1 MTTRL
6 SQSSAAM
13 LFLVA
18 AVTVAGCAKKP
29 PPLAPTKA
37 PDVVVA
43 LPVSREYTDYEEFTG
58 RTEAFESVDIRPE
71 VTGKLVRIHFAD
83 GQEVNTAAPLFEID
97 DRVFVAERNSARGA
111 AAQAK
116 ASIDQY
122 KASVTKSKAEAVR
135 AEASFQR
142 IRTGFDKN
150 IESREN
156 YDKALSDRDAANAA
170 VEQAAANVK
179 SAEAALETAAG
190 NLDKAEEMLG
200 RTKIAAPFT
209 GRLSDRRVFAGNIVK
224 ENDTILTT
232 LIRLDKIYVSFDI
245 DERTLLRLR
254 RLLADGKITSARDAN
269 LVVGVGLADEEGY
282 SYSAVMTFFDNALDQ
297 NTGTLRVRAEMSN
310 PTIQRLGA
318 LPGVIGSAAAVGF
331 EQKGLRLLS
340 PKMFLRVRLPVGK
353 SRPGLL
359 VPEEALVSNQGE
371 KLLYVVNEKNEVQE
385 RRVKLGPQDDKLR
398 VIETGLAATD
408 RVITKG
414 QQRVRPGV
422 QVNPRPE
429 GQTPKK

>member
-1 MTTRL
+1 MTTPSRP
-6 SQSSAAM
+6 AAAF

-18 AVTVAGCAKKP
+18 ASVVAGCAKKP
-29 PPLAPTKA
+29 PALAPTKA

-43 LPVSREYTDYEEFTG
+43 LPITREYTDYEEFTG

-71 VTGKLVRIHFAD
+71 VTGKLVRVHFAD
-83 GQEVNTAAPLFEID
+83 GQEVNTSAPLFDID

-111 AAQAK
+111 VAQAK
-116 ASIDQY
+116 ASIDQF
-122 KASVTKSKAEAVR
+122 KAAVTKSKADAARTEAT
-135 AEASFQR
+135 FQLV
-142 IRTGFDKN
+142 RTGFEKGT
-150 IESREN
+150 ESRDN
-156 YDKALSDRDAANAA
+156 YVKALGDRDAANAS

-179 SAEAALETAAG
+179 SAEAALETADA
-190 NLDKAEEMLG
+190 NLQKAEEMLS
-200 RTKIAAPFT
+200 RTRIAAPFT

-232 LIRLDKIYVSFDI
+232 LIRLDKIYVAFDI

-269 LVVGVGLADEEGY
+269 LNVQVGLADEEGY
-282 SYSAVMTFFDNALDQ
+282 SFSAVMTFFDNALDQ
-297 NTGTLRVRAEMSN
+297 NTGTLRVRAEMNN
-310 PTIQRLGA
+310 PTIQRLGG
-318 LPGVIGSAAAVGF
+318 LPGAIGTAAAVGF

-340 PKMFLRVRLPVGK
+340 PKMFIRVRLPVGN

-371 KLLYVVNEKNEVQE
+371 KLLYVVNEKNEVVE
-385 RRVKLGPQDDKLR
+385 RRVKVGPQEGTLR
-398 VIETGLAATD
+398 VIEAGVAAAD

-422 QVNPRPE
+422 QVNPRADGP
-429 GQTPKK
+429 PKK